1 MSPYPLWPCIPFV
14 FVSLL
19 SPIISYPFLN
29 EPFIP
34 DTSLSFYVL
43 LLSLCPLCPRVPF
56 VPVPLLS
63 PTYHLLSQYP
73 VSIHRICNSITITI
87 TVLIILNITVV
98 FLFITISLSQLFCP
112 FIPFLFPCPPRIP
125 FACIIFVT
133 VFLLSLHLFCLSIP
147 CIPRPVSHFVPI
159 SLLKAHLLFL
169 LWTHKQTTTPKSKEL
184 LTAYRRRAKFA
195 LLEPARASASL
206 SSSLQLAGIL
216 TSKSAPDEESNH
228 SLGTERHSLT
238 PLRHQMG

>member
-87 TVLIILNITVV
+87 TITVLIILNITVV

-147 CIPRPVSHFVPI
+147 CIPRPVSLLSPYPYSRHICCSYCGHTNKQQHLSHRNCLLLTGVVP
-159 SLLKAHLLFL
+159 SLLCLNL
-169 LWTHKQTTTPKSKEL
+169 
-184 LTAYRRRAKFA
+184 RA
-195 LLEPARASASL
+195 LLLVFLRL
-206 SSSLQLAGIL
+206 SS
-216 TSKSAPDEESNH
+216 
-228 SLGTERHSLT
+228 
-238 PLRHQMG
+238 